1 MLGLFDALALLA
13 VVIGGFG
20 IVNTLTLG
28 VAERTREIAVL
39 RAHGMTVG
47 QVEGMVVTE
56 AAIMGTVGGIVAAAA
71 GVAVTGLLVTL
82 APRDFAAGLSSPGR

>member
-71 GVAVTGLLVTL
+71 GW
-82 APRDFAAGLSSPGR
+82 R